1 MTQNFSLKLKQT
13 QQLNQRLQQS
23 LRILQMSGLE
33 IEREVEDWLQDN
45 PLLERHETE
54 EFTDADFNSKIS
66 AALPRSGQIGGDDAE
81 DAWLNIAA
89 EEDFNTYLHKQVC
102 EHPLTE
108 KEAAHVHILIDF
120 LDEQG
125 YFTDSLEDVIDN
137 TPLDWMLDEDDLQNA
152 LDLLQTFDPPGVAA
166 ADLTE
171 SLMLQLMRLPPSP
184 ARQLAAHLIQDSLH
198 ELGKNRQ
205 QNIARFR
212 KSFPEASVETI
223 QTALDIIA
231 ALNPYPAYGF
241 ASAEPTAYVQPDVWV
256 KETASGWKVIGNDAA
271 WPKIRLN
278 KEYCDLLQE
287 AGSGDAAWKDKLNE
301 ARQKIDIL
309 ELRKN
314 TVIRLAEYIVA
325 KQEDFFTFGEIG
337 LTPMLLKDAATELDV
352 AESTVS
358 RAANQKYLACPRG
371 IFALR
376 YFFTQAVGTDSDNEG
391 VSQGA
396 IACATANLAR
406 LGLDKQVAVQAVD
419 LFPEGHADLIV
430 CNPPWLP
437 AKPTSAV
444 ETALY
449 DPDNAMLT
457 AFLNGVRQHLNP
469 QCEAWLIISDLAEHL
484 HLRDRDF
491 LEQCFQTASLSV
503 VGILETKPRHRK
515 AADESDPLAF
525 ARNRETT
532 RLYRLEADR

>member
-102 EHPLTE
+102 EHPLSE

-166 ADLTE
+166 ANLTE

-241 ASAEPTAYVQPDVWV
+241 ASAEPTAYVNPTYGS
-256 KETASGWKVIGNDAA
+256 KRPHPAGKSSATMPHGRKSAST
-271 WPKIRLN
+271 
-278 KEYCDLLQE
+278 
-287 AGSGDAAWKDKLNE
+287 
-301 ARQKIDIL
+301 
-309 ELRKN
+309 KN
-314 TVIRLAEYIVA
+314 TATCFRKPA
-325 KQEDFFTFGEIG
+325 
-337 LTPMLLKDAATELDV
+337 AATRRGKTN
-352 AESTVS
+352 STRPGRKS
-358 RAANQKYLACPRG
+358 TFWN
-371 IFALR
+371 
-376 YFFTQAVGTDSDNEG
+376 
-391 VSQGA
+391 
-396 IACATANLAR
+396 CAKT
-406 LGLDKQVAVQAVD
+406 
-419 LFPEGHADLIV
+419 P
-430 CNPPWLP
+430 
-437 AKPTSAV
+437 
-444 ETALY
+444 
-449 DPDNAMLT
+449 
-457 AFLNGVRQHLNP
+457 
-469 QCEAWLIISDLAEHL
+469 
-484 HLRDRDF
+484 
-491 LEQCFQTASLSV
+491 LSV
-503 VGILETKPRHRK
+503 WRSTSSPNRK
-515 AADESDPLAF
+515 TSLLSEKSASPPCC
-525 ARNRETT
+525 
-532 RLYRLEADR
+532 

>member
-102 EHPLTE
+102 EHPLSE

-166 ADLTE
+166 ANLTE

-271 WPKIRLN
+271 WPRIRLN

-337 LTPMLLKDAATELDV
+337 LTPMLLKDAAAELDV

-396 IACATANLAR
+396 IKAVISQFIDNENSSKPYSDEALVRLLKQQGIDIAR
-406 LGLDKQVAVQAVD
+406 RTVAKYRESLD
-419 LFPEGHADLIV
+419 I
-430 CNPPWLP
+430 PP
-437 AKPTSAV
+437 AHKRKT
-444 ETALY
+444 
-449 DPDNAMLT
+449 
-457 AFLNGVRQHLNP
+457 
-469 QCEAWLIISDLAEHL
+469 
-484 HLRDRDF
+484 
-491 LEQCFQTASLSV
+491 
-503 VGILETKPRHRK
+503 VG
-515 AADESDPLAF
+515 
-525 ARNRETT
+525 
-532 RLYRLEADR
+532 